1 MPFLNLREYRKKEK
15 KGKENKL
22 KKTKRKHNK
31 LRKKENESNFGT
43 IPLLS
48 PSRVE
53 SRFLV
58 PHTPI
63 RNVLALKSRLPD
75 VFSIR
80 RVTMAGKS
88 SGSKIQGDLFEA
100 ESR

>member
-1 MPFLNLREYRKKEK
+1 MKEK
-15 KGKENKL
+15 KERNKL
-22 KKTKRKHNK
+22 KKMNPILMT
-31 LRKKENESNFGT
+31 
-43 IPLLS
+43 PLGY
-48 PSRVE
+48 PRFE
-53 SRFLV
+53 SRFLA

-88 SGSKIQGDLFEA
+88 SGSKIQRDLFEA